1 MSYNIWLSNFARL
14 AADEVAAGQQGFQKI
29 LRERFLSA
37 CVNNTDVSIRQFTLP
52 STIAETTPKLSE
64 IEIERTSDNENDGGD
79 NEKHA
84 GDNEKDGGDNENSD
98 NESDGG
104 DNENS
109 DNESDGGNNENSDN
123 ENNSDEDSES
133 NQQSEDEEDEDSEAE
148 AVIRKEAYDRL
159 LRSQRK
165 S

>member
-1 MSYNIWLSNFARL
+1 MSYNIWISNFARL

-52 STIAETTPKLSE
+52 STIAETTPKL
-64 IEIERTSDNENDGGD
+64 TD
-79 NEKHA
+79 
-84 GDNEKDGGDNENSD
+84 GDNEKDGGDNENT
-98 NESDGG
+98 
-104 DNENS
+104 
-109 DNESDGGNNENSDN
+109 DNESDGGNNQNSDN
-123 ENNSDEDSES
+123 ENDSGEDSES
-133 NQQSEDEEDEDSEAE
+133 SQQSEDEEDEDSEAE

-159 LRSQRK
+159 LRAQRK

>member
-1 MSYNIWLSNFARL
+1 MSYNIWISNFARL

-52 STIAETTPKLSE
+52 STIAETTPKL
-64 IEIERTSDNENDGGD
+64 TDGD
-79 NEKHA
+79 NEKDG
-84 GDNEKDGGDNENSD
+84 GDNEKDGGDNENT
-98 NESDGG
+98 
-104 DNENS
+104 
-109 DNESDGGNNENSDN
+109 DNESDGGNNQNSDN
-123 ENNSDEDSES
+123 ENDSGEDSES
-133 NQQSEDEEDEDSEAE
+133 SQQSEDEEDEDSEAE

-159 LRSQRK
+159 LRAQRK